1 MNKHQE
7 MQRLIRLYK
16 EETGETEV
24 NMRKVAIFA
33 NNRGW
38 PLPKPRDPLDLL
50 AKEFTQAARQE
61 VRRDPKTGKPYRANH
76 ALPTTQGGEQ
86 FTLWIDID
94 EATRPQMLKS
104 LINRRE
110 QMVGDGLQLSLDA
123 DHWNSIHPEESPI
136 QIPLDFTD
144 DVNWRKNAPDEDSKA
159 A

>member
-16 EETGETEV
+16 ETTGESEV
-24 NMRKVAIFA
+24 DMHKVAKFA
-33 NNRGW
+33 TERGW
-38 PLPKPRDPLDLL
+38 PLPKPRDPLAML

-61 VRRDPKTGKPYRANH
+61 YRQDPKTGKAYRANH
-76 ALPTTQGGEQ
+76 ALPATVGGVQ
-86 FTLWIDID
+86 LTLWIDID
-94 EATRPQMLKS
+94 EAPRHQMLKS

-123 DHWNSIHPEESPI
+123 DHWNNIHDGEEPI
-136 QIPLDFTD
+136 EIPMDLTD
-144 DVNWRKNAPDEDSKA
+144 DIEWRKNAPDDESEA